1 MPHHLH
7 VLTITFLITQQL
19 LVCSFTIAFALST
32 PALDKIMLPKL
43 VLLDR
48 DGVINRDVGAPGVL
62 DKSQLELTPNAGVA
76 IGRLKRAGCKIAV
89 VTNQSC
95 VGKGLI
101 SEAYLVENIH
111 KQLQAMLLEE
121 DCDAVI
127 EHVLYCTSLRD
138 SGDPRMKPNPGM
150 LIEAMEMFRADP
162 EETVLIGDAF
172 RDLIAASGAGI
183 KLRVLVETGYGHEL
197 ISRSPNLNKCDGVEL
212 IDDENFNDTLMPPVS
227 PFLYTTNLNTAVE
240 WILSRGDQ

>member
-7 VLTITFLITQQL
+7 VLTVTLLIAQL
-19 LVCSFTIAFALST
+19 LVCSFSLAFALNTSH
-32 PALDKIMLPKL
+32 LEKSMLPKL
-43 VLLDR
+43 FLLDR

-62 DKSQLELTPNAGVA
+62 DSSQLELTPNAGVA

-111 KQLQAMLLEE
+111 KQLQTILLEE
-121 DCDAVI
+121 DSDALI
-127 EHVLYCTSLRD
+127 EHFLFCTSLRD
-138 SGDPRMKPNPGM
+138 SGDPRMKPNSGM
-150 LIEAMEMFRADP
+150 LIEAMEMFRFNP

-212 IDDENFNDTLMPPVS
+212 IDDENFNDALMPPIS

-240 WILSRGDQ
+240 WILREHQ

>member
-1 MPHHLH
+1 MPHHHLH

-62 DKSQLELTPNAGVA
+62 DNSQLELTPNAGVA

-111 KQLQAMLLEE
+111 KHLQAMLLEE

-138 SGDPRMKPNPGM
+138 SEDPRMKPNSGM
-150 LIEAMEMFRADP
+150 LIEAMEIFRVNP

-197 ISRSPNLNKCDGVEL
+197 ISRSPNLNCDGVEL

-227 PFLYTTNLNTAVE
+227 PFLYTKNLNTAVE
-240 WILSRGDQ
+240 WILSRHQ